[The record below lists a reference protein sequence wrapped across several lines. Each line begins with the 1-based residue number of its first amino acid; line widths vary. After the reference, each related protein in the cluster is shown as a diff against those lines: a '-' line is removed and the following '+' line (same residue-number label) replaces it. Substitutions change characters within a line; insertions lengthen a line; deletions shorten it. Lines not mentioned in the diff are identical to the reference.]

1 MRPSRWTRR
10 RATCRPVFSVYAPA
24 ALGIDET
31 GCPCALTLIYRN
43 ILLAGE
49 PGSGKSGG
57 LNNLVAHA
65 ALSPDCRLW
74 LMDGKRVELGLWR
87 DIAEMFVG
95 PDLGQAIEA
104 LTKLQAEMDA
114 RYAFLDEQRQRKIAP
129 ADQHEA
135 IMLVIDEL
143 AYYSS
148 TTGIKKDRE
157 TFSILLRDL
166 VARGRAAG
174 VIVIAATQRPSSD
187 IIPTSLRDLF
197 GYRLAFRCTTDT
209 SSDIVLG
216 HGWASRG
223 YDASLIDPGDAGVGW
238 LLAEGGVP
246 RRIRCAYLS
255 DSDITSIV
263 HRITG
268 RAAS

>member
-1 MRPSRWTRR
+1 MSSRRLRRQPSS
-10 RATCRPVFSVYAPA
+10 PSEFSIYQPI
-24 ALGIDET
+24 ALGIDEDA
-31 GCPCALTLIYRN
+31 CPCAVTLMYRN

-65 ALSPDCRLW
+65 ALSADCQLW

-87 DIAEMFVG
+87 DSAERFIG
-95 PDLGQAIEA
+95 PDLDKAITA
-104 LTKLQAEMDA
+104 LTELQAEMDA
-114 RYAFLDEQRQRKIAP
+114 RYAFLDSARRRKIEAG
-129 ADQHEA
+129 DRMTA
-135 IMLVIDEL
+135 IMLVIDEV
-143 AYYSS
+143 AYYSA
-148 TTGIKKDRE
+148 TTGDKKQRD
-157 TFSILLRDL
+157 TFSMLLRDV

-174 VIVIAATQRPSSD
+174 IIVVAATQRPSSD

-197 GYRLAFRCTTDT
+197 GYRLAFRCTTDS

-223 YDASLIDPGDAGVGW
+223 YDASTIEPGEAGVGW
-238 LLAEGGVP
+238 LLAEGGIP
-246 RRIRCAYLS
+246 RRIRCAYLT
-255 DSDITSIV
+255 DSDIHTITGT
-263 HRITG
+263 TG

>member
-1 MRPSRWTRR
+1 MRSRWQRR
-10 RATCRPVFSVYAPA
+10 RPVGPNRYSIYSPA
-24 ALGIDET
+24 VLGIDED
-31 GCPCALTLIYRN
+31 GCASELVLMYRN
-43 ILLAGE
+43 MLLAGE

-57 LNNLVAHA
+57 LNNLVAHG
-65 ALSPDCRLW
+65 ALSNDCRLW
-74 LMDGKRVELGLWR
+74 LLDGKRVELGLWR
-87 DIAEMFVG
+87 DCAEVFVG
-95 PDLGQAIEA
+95 PDLTEAIEV
-104 LTKLQAEMDA
+104 LVKLQALMDE
-114 RYAFLDEQRQRKIAP
+114 RYGFLDDHRRRKVEAE
-129 ADQHEA
+129 DHMDA

-143 AYYSS
+143 AYYSA
-148 TTGIKKDRE
+148 TTGLKKDRE

-197 GYRLAFRCTTDT
+197 GYRLAFRCTTDS

-223 YDASLIDPGDAGVGW
+223 YDASLIDPADPGVGW
-238 LLAEGGVP
+238 LLAEGGIP

-255 DSDITSIV
+255 DNDI
-263 HRITG
+263 RMITG